1 MGLVGI
7 GPTPTQENGDLG
19 WLKAQ
24 ECIAEVGYGCTGMSS
39 LEVEIQENTALVGG
53 YNAENW

>member
-1 MGLVGI
+1 MGLVGA
-7 GPTPTQENGDLG
+7 GPTPTQETGGLG

-24 ECIAEVGYGCTGMSS
+24 ECIGEVSYGCTGMSS
-39 LEVEIQENTALVGG
+39 LEVEMQENTALVGG